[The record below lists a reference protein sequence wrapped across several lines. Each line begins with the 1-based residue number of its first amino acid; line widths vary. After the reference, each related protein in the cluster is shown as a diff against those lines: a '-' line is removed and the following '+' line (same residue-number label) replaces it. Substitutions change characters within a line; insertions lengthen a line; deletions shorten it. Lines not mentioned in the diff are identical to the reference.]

1 MPLLD
6 LTPDELL
13 KTTRSVRK
21 RLDLVK
27 PVPMSV
33 IDECMDLAIQA
44 PTSTYGEN
52 WRFMIVTDPDKKKAI
67 AEWYKKGHDLFELRQ
82 NSSKEELKGVHSAK
96 NRVLSSINYL
106 AENLKDIPVLMIP
119 CILGR
124 LDAEQVAYNVQYQAT
139 MYASII
145 PAVWNFMLAA
155 RARGMGTCWT
165 TLHLPF
171 EREVG
176 NIVGIPVEEVT
187 QIAMIPVAFTLGTKF
202 KAAARRPLNEVMR
215 LNAW

>member
-1 MPLLD
+1 
-6 LTPDELL
+6 
-13 KTTRSVRK
+13 
-21 RLDLVK
+21 
-27 PVPMSV
+27 
-33 IDECMDLAIQA
+33 
-44 PTSTYGEN
+44 
-52 WRFMIVTDPDKKKAI
+52 
-67 AEWYKKGHDLFELRQ
+67 
-82 NSSKEELKGVHSAK
+82 
-96 NRVLSSINYL
+96 
-106 AENLKDIPVLMIP
+106 
-119 CILGR
+119 
-124 LDAEQVAYNVQYQAT
+124 
-139 MYASII
+139 
-145 PAVWNFMLAA
+145 MLAA

>member
-52 WRFMIVTDPDKKKAI
+52 WRFMIVTDPGKKKAI

-82 NSSKEELKGVHSAK
+82 NGCEEELKGVHTGR

-124 LDAEQVAYNVQYQAT
+124 LDDEQVAYNVQYQAT

-202 KAAARRPLNEVMR
+202 KAAARRPINEVMR